1 MVAIFVLYSTLLR
14 NKSQN
19 TIAFAHQRRVV
30 APVLWV
36 LFITVLQMLESFEH
50 IVSLPMKMLMI
61 TVWSV
66 EAVAARIYQ
75 EFTLKET
82 KHD

>member
-1 MVAIFVLYSTLLR
+1 MVAVFVLYPTLLR
-14 NKSQN
+14 NKRQD
-19 TIAFAHQRRVV
+19 TIALAYQSSVV
-30 APVLWV
+30 TPVSWL

-66 EAVAARIYQ
+66 EAVTARVYQ
-75 EFTLKET
+75 EITLKET
-82 KHD
+82 RHD